1 MDKHF
6 KPSKLDIK
14 IFDKKDSRPFAEQSI
29 GDKEVYEIRDDTM
42 RTPLEKAEVFEQ
54 LLQTEDAC
62 ELWIVPVTE
71 STSSFTQ
78 SLSEEK
84 TSALFGMLSS
94 FHEKVQRDRTFLV
107 VGPDCSGNMTG
118 KVKQLGY
125 TIMPCETSE
134 LESVKVD
141 Y

>member
-1 MDKHF
+1 MEKHIV
-6 KPSKLDIK
+6 PSKLDIK
-14 IFDKKDSRPFAEQSI
+14 IFDKKGSRPFAEHAI
-29 GDKEVYEIRDDTM
+29 DDKEIYELQDETM
-42 RTPLEKAEVFEQ
+42 RTPLEKADVFEQ

-94 FHEKVQRDRTFLV
+94 FRENVQRDRTFLV
-107 VGPDCSGNMTG
+107 THPDCSGDITG
-118 KVKQLGY
+118 KAKQLGY
-125 TIMPCETSE
+125 TVLPCEQSD
-134 LESVKVD
+134 LESLKVE

>member
-6 KPSKLDIK
+6 EPSKLDIK
-14 IFDKKDSRPFAEQSI
+14 IFDKKDSRPFAENMVA
-29 GDKEVYEIRDDTM
+29 DKEVYELRDDTM

-78 SLSEEK
+78 TLSEEK
-84 TSALFGMLSS
+84 TLALFGMLSS
-94 FHEKVQRDRTFLV
+94 FREKVQRDRTFLV
-107 VGPDCSGNMTG
+107 VGPDRSGSMTS
-118 KVKQLGY
+118 KVEQLGY
-125 TIMPCETSE
+125 TVVPCEQSE
-134 LESVKVD
+134 LEFVQVE

>member
-1 MDKHF
+1 MNKHVE
-6 KPSKLDIK
+6 PSKLDIK
-14 IFDKKDSRPFAEQSI
+14 IFDKKNTRPFAEGLSA
-29 GDKEVYEIRDDTM
+29 DKEVYELRDETM

-84 TSALFGMLSS
+84 ASALFGMLSS
-94 FHEKVQRDRTFLV
+94 FREKVQLDRTFLV
-107 VGPDCSGNMTG
+107 SGPDCSNNLKR
-118 KVKQLGY
+118 KVIELGY
-125 TIMPCETSE
+125 TIIPCEPDE
-134 LESVKVD
+134 LESVKVE

>member
-1 MDKHF
+1 MEKQF
-6 KPSKLDIK
+6 EPSKLDIK
-14 IFDKKDSRPFAEQSI
+14 IFDEKNSRPFADTSLAE
-29 GDKEVYEIRDDTM
+29 KEIYELRDDTM
-42 RTPLEKAEVFEQ
+42 RTPLEKADVFEQ
-54 LLQTEDAC
+54 LLQTENAC

-94 FHEKVQRDRTFLV
+94 FRDKVQRDRTFLV
-107 VGPDCSGNMTG
+107 VGPDCSGSMKG
-118 KVKQLGY
+118 KVEELGY
-125 TIMPCETSE
+125 TILPCEPDE
-134 LESVKVD
+134 LKSVTVD

>member
-1 MDKHF
+1 MNKHYE
-6 KPSKLDIK
+6 PSKLDIK
-14 IFDKKDSRPFAEQSI
+14 IFDEKDSRPFAEISLS
-29 GDKEVYEIRDDTM
+29 DKEIYELRDDTM

-54 LLQTEDAC
+54 LLQTENAC

-84 TSALFGMLSS
+84 ASALFGMLSS
-94 FHEKVQRDRTFLV
+94 FREKVQRDRTFLV
-107 VGPDCSGNMTG
+107 SGPDCSDSLKR
-118 KVKQLGY
+118 KVKELGY
-125 TIMPCETSE
+125 TIIPCNGAE
-134 LESVKVD
+134 LKTVTVE